1 MIILK
6 GNEAMNEMITLLK
19 NHKSIRKFKAGTIT
33 EEALK
38 AIVESAQAASTS
50 GFFQAYSIIR
60 VTDPNLR
67 AAIAR
72 ASGDQQYVE
81 TASEF
86 LVFCAD
92 LKRMYD
98 ACDRHD
104 IPYDKGM
111 TETFII
117 ATVDASL
124 AAQNAM
130 IAAEAMGLGGVYIGG
145 LRNNIAEVSVLLELP
160 EDVYPV
166 FGLCIGYPN
175 HDPAIKERL
184 PMHVVLK
191 QNHYTEDDAKAIEA
205 YDQRIKAYYIERTKG
220 RKTDTWTANVADK
233 FASEPRSH
241 MRDFLENQGFKLK

>member
-1 MIILK
+1 
-6 GNEAMNEMITLLK
+6 MNDTINLLK
-19 NHKSIRKFKAGTIT
+19 AHKSIRKFKAGTIT
-33 EEALK
+33 EEALN
-38 AIVESAQAASTS
+38 AIVESAQSASTS

-60 VTDPNLR
+60 VTKPALR
-67 AAIAR
+67 TALAR
-72 ASGDQQYVE
+72 YAGDQQYVE
-81 TASEF
+81 TTSEF

-98 ACDRHD
+98 ACDRHA

-124 AAQNAM
+124 AAQNAI
-130 IAAEAMGLGGVYIGG
+130 IAAESLGLGGVYIGG
-145 LRNNIAEVSVLLELP
+145 LRNNIAEVSELLALP

-175 HDPAIKERL
+175 HDPAVKERL
-184 PMHVVLK
+184 PMSVILK
-191 QNHYTEDDAKAIEA
+191 QDQYTEDDADAVEA

-220 RKTDTWTANVADK
+220 KKTDTWTLNVADK
-233 FASEPRSH
+233 FASEPRAH
-241 MRDFLENQGFKLK
+241 MRAYLESKGFKLK